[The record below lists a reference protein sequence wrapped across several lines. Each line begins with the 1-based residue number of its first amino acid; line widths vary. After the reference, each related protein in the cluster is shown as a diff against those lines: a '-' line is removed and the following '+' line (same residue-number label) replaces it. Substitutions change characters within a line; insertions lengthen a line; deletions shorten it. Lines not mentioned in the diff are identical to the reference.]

1 MWRAIQS
8 LPLIATDI
16 DKTRVVETPLDL
28 AQKFIAWYKI
38 ITIMA
43 TKIIY

>member
-1 MWRAIQS
+1 M
-8 LPLIATDI
+8 IATDI
-16 DKTRVVETPLDL
+16 DKTWVAETPLDL

-43 TKIIY
+43 AKIIY